1 MPGPHATQLAVAVG
15 ELLPNLESR
24 DTAKLYTLSGPSEY
38 EFVIFLSDD
47 ETSVLGCL
55 KTVSK
60 LAVSSERWEELWQG
74 AV

>member
-1 MPGPHATQLAVAVG
+1 MPSPHAARLAAAVA
-15 ELLPNLESR
+15 ELLPILESR
-24 DTAKLYTLSGPSEY
+24 GIAKLYTLSGPGEY

-47 ETSVLGCL
+47 EALVLGCL

-60 LAVSSERWEELWQG
+60 LAVSPGRWEELWQG